1 MAVDAAGRYAYHL
14 AAEDATPLALAAAP
28 ETATWRRLA
37 RRSGRAVP
45 SGICRRMRSMAE
57 PRPAWSMEMKT
68 PESDVQ
74 HRLQPIRN
82 YLPDIVFGANDGI
95 VTTLVVIAS
104 VAGAAMS
111 SKVILILG
119 IANLIADGFSMGTSN
134 VLAVRSTLTAA
145 TRPAL
150 RDASRNGVATFAAFV
165 AAEFLPLS
173 AYLLPLVDE
182 TRFPAACAFAA
193 IALFGMGACRSFSR
207 TGVGSLPDWRC
218 WRSAP
223 SPVSSRTRSGQPL
236 QHWSEGRTGP
246 MRLLAINLRAPSLPR
261 VTCS

>member
-1 MAVDAAGRYAYHL
+1 
-14 AAEDATPLALAAAP
+14 
-28 ETATWRRLA
+28 
-37 RRSGRAVP
+37 
-45 SGICRRMRSMAE
+45 
-57 PRPAWSMEMKT
+57 MKT

-145 TRPAL
+145 TRLAL

-165 AAEFLPLS
+165 AAVPAAFRLSAAPGGRNPVSCGLCVCRDRLVRNGCLPLFFS
-173 AYLLPLVDE
+173 DRGWLVAGLEMLALGTIASLVAYAVGATAAALV
-182 TRFPAACAFAA
+182 
-193 IALFGMGACRSFSR
+193 G
-207 TGVGSLPDWRC
+207 GST
-218 WRSAP
+218 S
-223 SPVSSRTRSGQPL
+223 
-236 QHWSEGRTGP
+236 P

>member
-1 MAVDAAGRYAYHL
+1 
-14 AAEDATPLALAAAP
+14 
-28 ETATWRRLA
+28 
-37 RRSGRAVP
+37 
-45 SGICRRMRSMAE
+45 
-57 PRPAWSMEMKT
+57 MEMET

-82 YLPDIVFGANDGI
+82 HLPDIVFGANDGI

-104 VAGAAMS
+104 VAGAGMS

-165 AAEFLPLS
+165 AAGFLPLS

-182 TRFPAACAFAA
+182 TRFPAACALAA
-193 IALFGMGACRSFSR
+193 IALFGTGACRSFFSDR
-207 TGVGSLPDWRC
+207 GWLVAGLEMLALGTIASLVAYAVGATAAALVGGS
-218 WRSAP
+218 
-223 SPVSSRTRSGQPL
+223 T
-236 QHWSEGRTGP
+236 
-246 MRLLAINLRAPSLPR
+246 
-261 VTCS
+261 